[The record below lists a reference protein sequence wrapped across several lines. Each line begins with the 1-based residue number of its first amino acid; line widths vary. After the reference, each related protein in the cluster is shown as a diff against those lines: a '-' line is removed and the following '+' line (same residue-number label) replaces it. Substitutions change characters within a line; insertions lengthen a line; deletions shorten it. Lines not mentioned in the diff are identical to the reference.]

1 MIPIQLQLLGTF
13 SLKVNGATPVLRRK
27 TRALIAFLATVGQ
40 PQPRRKLMMLFCP
53 EANAPS
59 RALAVLLSRVR
70 KQLGREILH
79 TDGEMIRLDFDTAT
93 VDVAQFLAI
102 LEDAQNEPTVP
113 QLQTA
118 VSLYRAEFL
127 AGLTL
132 DDAPEFDQ
140 WVLVQQARFRHLLE
154 RGLVRLITQLMAQE
168 QTEAALPVAQQL
180 VQHNPLLEEGHARL
194 MLLYAQTGQ
203 RAAAVAQYEQCCA
216 HLQAE
221 LAVEP
226 TPELQTLY
234 AQIKAGKVGQPMPVA
249 LPATPEASVT
259 KTADFVG
266 RDAEMSQLLAVWR
279 AAQAG
284 TGQILL
290 IEADAGAGKSRLVQ
304 EFAAHLR
311 PGQALLGHCYE
322 STMAL
327 PFQPWQE
334 ILTAHLAQWDDAA
347 LQALPLFVQLYL
359 SRLLPAQAERFL
371 GGTAVSHPIQAG
383 ELGQLLTTV
392 FDFLSRSPDGGSQPR
407 LLFIDD
413 LQWADEASLQL
424 FSTIALRLARQPIL
438 LVGALRREDRENSPA
453 LQTLLHDLSRKSAH
467 RMQLSVF
474 SVQTI
479 QQLMEHLWPEL
490 PLGYREHV
498 ARMVAQAT
506 GGNAL
511 FVTEL
516 LMELSQAETLPETLP
531 VPPSVRELVNRRL
544 QRMTLSGRQV
554 LEALAVLNSPATLV
568 LVQRVSARSEEEA
581 VVAIEVGV
589 RQGLLVCDEAKRPFT
604 HDFRHELVREAVLA
618 QLGGVR
624 RELLHRR
631 AARQLEIM
639 GATAAILAYHWGKAG
654 EVDKETHY
662 LIKAG
667 LAATA
672 VYAHEEAIHHF
683 QHALP
688 RLTDLPEKVDILCRM
703 GESYHKIGNSE
714 QAEAVYREA
723 EALAQTIK
731 NPELKARTA
740 AALGHL
746 YLANANYPAASE
758 QFDRA
763 LASYGVSD
771 HPDKINV
778 LDGLATLH
786 LRQGAFN
793 RAIDFAQEAL
803 RLARAQ
809 KNEREEVRCLAT
821 VGMIL
826 TFTGDYENAFKVF
839 NEGIALAEAANNLT
853 GLAKCYA
860 NASSLFYYKGELAE
874 SLSYTERAWQ
884 IDKQLGHQ
892 HGIARHLGNMG
903 LVLLDL
909 GEPERALLHMQQA
922 LAMEEALGNREGMSR
937 NIGNMALIY
946 FRQEAFAT
954 AVPYIEQALALEKEL
969 NNQEGIARNY
979 ANLGM
984 IYHHLGQYEQAL
996 VAHRH
1001 AWKIEIVLENQTW
1014 LANTLMNMGL
1024 SYGRLGQFEFAL
1036 SCYTNALSL
1045 AQDQGLKAESARVL
1059 GNMGRLF
1066 GWQDEVETAVVCLE
1080 KAVMLGR
1087 QLELQADVC
1096 NDLLSLAQRK
1106 LAQGRVAE
1114 AQPLAEESLRIAQ
1127 KVGRQTVVQAAQLL
1141 LWRCEAA
1148 GANRPVA
1155 DILAELSARLSTTTV
1170 PEEIAALQFTMC
1182 QLDPTRVTL
1191 FEETAALYRTLYQKS
1206 PNVEYNKRY
1215 HFLTQKSLPLPD
1227 IQLNPPP
1234 LSPQNK
1240 TVAQLLKQIV

>member
-1 MIPIQLQLLGTF
+1 M
-13 SLKVNGATPVLRRK
+13 LRRK
-27 TRALIAFLATVGQ
+27 TRAMIAFLATMGQ
-40 PQPRRKLMMLFCP
+40 PQTRRKLMTLFCQ

-70 KQLGREILH
+70 KQLGQETLP
-79 TDGEMIRLDFDTAT
+79 TDGELIQLNYDAMT
-93 VDVAQFLAI
+93 VDVTQFLAI

-118 VSLYRAEFL
+118 VALYRAEFL

-140 WVLVQQARFRHLLE
+140 WLLVQQARFRHLLE
-154 RGLVRLITQLMAQE
+154 RGLLRLITQLMAQE

-203 RAAAVAQYEQCCA
+203 REAALNQYEQCCA

-226 TPELQTLY
+226 TLDLQSLY
-234 AQIKAGKVGQPMPVA
+234 AQIKAGKVGQSRSVA
-249 LPATPEASVT
+249 LSTIPESITAHMAVV

-266 RDAEMSQLLAVWR
+266 RDTEMSQLLAVWQ
-279 AAQAG
+279 AVQAG

-304 EFAAHLR
+304 EFAAQLR

-334 ILTAHLAQWDDAA
+334 VLTAHLVQWDDAA
-347 LQALPLFVQLYL
+347 LQELPLFVQMYL
-359 SRLLPAQAERFL
+359 SRLLPTQAERL
-371 GGTAVSHPIQAG
+371 DNKTAVSHPIQAG
-383 ELGQLLTTV
+383 ELGQLLTAV
-392 FDFLSRSPDGGSQPR
+392 FDFLSRSPDGRSQPR

-438 LVGALRREDRENSPA
+438 LVGAVRWEEKENSPA

-467 RMQLSVF
+467 RMQLSAF
-474 SVQTI
+474 SAQTI
-479 QQLMEHLWPEL
+479 QQLMVPMWPQL
-490 PLGYREHV
+490 PVGYREHV
-498 ARMVAQAT
+498 AIMVAQAT
-506 GGNAL
+506 GGNPL

-516 LMELSQAETLPETLP
+516 LIELSQAATLPEMLP

-554 LEALAVLNSPATLV
+554 LEALAVLNNPATLAMA
-568 LVQRVSARSEEEA
+568 QRVSARSEEEA
-581 VVAIEVGV
+581 VLAIEVGV
-589 RQGLLVCDEAKRPFT
+589 RQGLLICDELKRPFA

-631 AARQLEIM
+631 AARQLEIL

-688 RLTDLPEKVDILCRM
+688 RLTDLPQKIDILCRM
-703 GESYHKIGNSE
+703 GESHHKIGNSE
-714 QAEAVYREA
+714 QAETVYLAA
-723 EALAQTIK
+723 EALAQTAK
-731 NPELKARTA
+731 NPELKARIA

-746 YLANANYPAASE
+746 YLANANYPAARQ
-758 QFDRA
+758 QFDLA
-763 LASYGVSD
+763 LSNYGTRD

-793 RAIDFAQEAL
+793 WAIDFAQEAL
-803 RLARAQ
+803 HLARRQ
-809 KNEREEVRCLAT
+809 KNEREEARCLAT
-821 VGMIL
+821 VGLVL
-826 TFTGDYENAFKVF
+826 TFMGDYENAFTVF
-839 NEGIALAEAANNLT
+839 NEGIGLAEAANNLAE
-853 GLAKCYA
+853 LAKCYA
-860 NASSLFYYKGELAE
+860 NLSNVFYYKGELAE

-903 LVLLDL
+903 LVLLDM
-909 GEPERALLHMQQA
+909 GEPEQAMSHMQQA

-937 NIGNMALIY
+937 NIGNLALIY
-946 FRQEAFAT
+946 YRQEAFAT

-969 NNQEGIARNY
+969 NNLEGITRNY
-979 ANLGM
+979 ANLGIM
-984 IYHHLGQYEQAL
+984 YHHLGQYEQAL
-996 VAHRH
+996 AAHRH
-1001 AWKIEIVLENQTW
+1001 AWEIEIVLENQTW
-1014 LANTLMNMGL
+1014 VATTLMNMGL
-1024 SYGRLGQFEFAL
+1024 SYGRLGQFESAL

-1045 AQDQGLKAESARVL
+1045 NLEQGLKVESARVL
-1059 GNMGRLF
+1059 GNLGRLF
-1066 GWQDEVETAVVCLE
+1066 GWQDEVETAVACLE

-1087 QLELQADVC
+1087 QIELQADVC
-1096 NDLLSLAQRK
+1096 NDLLSLGQLK
-1106 LAQGRVAE
+1106 LEQGHVAE
-1114 AQPLAEESLRIAQ
+1114 ALPLAEESLNIAQ
-1127 KVGRQTVVQAAQLL
+1127 KVGRPTVMQAAQQL

-1148 GANRPVA
+1148 VGLRPIA
-1155 DILAELSARLSTTTV
+1155 DILADLAALLPTTAI
-1170 PEEIAALQFTMC
+1170 PEEIAAIQFTMC
-1182 QLDPTRVTL
+1182 QLDPTGVTL
-1191 FEETAALYRTLYQKS
+1191 REETADLYRSLYQKS
-1206 PNVEYNKRY
+1206 PNFEYNKRY
-1215 HFLTQKSLPLPD
+1215 HFLTQKFLPLPEM
-1227 IQLNPPP
+1227 QLNPPP

-1240 TVAQLLKQIV
+1240 TISQLLEQIV